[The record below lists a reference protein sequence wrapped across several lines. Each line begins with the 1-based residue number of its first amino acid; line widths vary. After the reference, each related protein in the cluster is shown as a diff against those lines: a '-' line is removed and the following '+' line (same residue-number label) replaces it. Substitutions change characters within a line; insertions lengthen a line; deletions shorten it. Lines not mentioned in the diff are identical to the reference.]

1 MMLSENDISATT
13 ITIRKSPDY
22 CHIATQAT
30 PSLYICNLFSLRP
43 ILMGFCTD
51 NPHPNFNFQP
61 EKAQVTLTLLFMKV
75 NR

>member
-30 PSLYICNLFSLRP
+30 LSL